1 MIKLSK
7 KQLKKQA
14 EDLEAYYFT
23 GNVYSYEN
31 CIEYLKQLAYYK
43 NRKDTG
49 EIEQDF
55 LKNVN
60 KNYLLSAQD
69 IIESIKRIDSDT
81 YTCNQLAY
89 SAGVYGNSGQLHEIK
104 LYKNNDLVARYY
116 FYY

>member
-23 GNVYSYEN
+23 GNVYNYEN
-31 CIEYLKQLAYYK
+31 CIEYLKNLAYFK
-43 NRKDTG
+43 NIKDTD

-104 LYKNNDLVARYY
+104 LYKNNNLVARYY